1 MTTAILKYTQPGQ
14 SVGLGQFIKMGLDLV
29 FLWQAR
35 ASQRRQLADLSAEQ
49 LSDIGIS
56 RTAALEEAAKPF
68 WSE

>member
-14 SVGLGQFIKMGLDLV
+14 SVGLGQFFKMGLDLV

-56 RTAALEEAAKPF
+56 RSAALEESAKPF